1 MWFHSCLF
9 PVFLDPKPHDMF
21 RALPLKPPA
30 GSSLI
35 APALIA
41 LYGVSLHLQNTTLC
55 YCLKKVN
62 VHAVPWPQKFLL
74 KCFIAV
80 ILKVYI
86 LNSEGL
92 LSKMCS
98 AVVGGQVC
106 VKYNL
111 EWVRSWPGRWLGPTL
126 LLLIFSFRSYQM
138 LTPDSSRFLRSFWQ
152 QKQKSPKHCILVQI
166 LLFQL
171 DCPPAHFIR

>member
-1 MWFHSCLF
+1 MWFHSCLL
-9 PVFLDPKPHDMF
+9 PVFLDPKPYDMN

-111 EWVRSWPGRWLGPTL
+111 EWVRSWPGR
-126 LLLIFSFRSYQM
+126 
-138 LTPDSSRFLRSFWQ
+138 
-152 QKQKSPKHCILVQI
+152 
-166 LLFQL
+166 
-171 DCPPAHFIR
+171 

>member
-1 MWFHSCLF
+1 MWFHSCLL
-9 PVFLDPKPHDMF
+9 PVFLDPKPYDMN

-55 YCLKKVN
+55 YCLKK
-62 VHAVPWPQKFLL
+62 ASKQQFLL

-111 EWVRSWPGRWLGPTL
+111 EWVRSWPGR
-126 LLLIFSFRSYQM
+126 
-138 LTPDSSRFLRSFWQ
+138 
-152 QKQKSPKHCILVQI
+152 
-166 LLFQL
+166 
-171 DCPPAHFIR
+171 